1 MVTLFSN
8 PVPVLILLGVSLVL
22 YIAWALLPGFLA
34 KSKGRSFWGFFALGI
49 LSPLVLTIVVL
60 CLKDRKRA
68 DEEAEPSV
76 FDAEAPAVLEVTE
89 SVADEDASAAMEEAD
104 AQAAENSDAAV
115 ADEKVVSDEEAAAA
129 EGAAMD
135 EEAAIDEEAAMDEEA
150 AVDDEAEAEKKPVN
164 QNKKRVIIAVVVS
177 VLAIAAIFVCTFF
190 AVKLALQDI
199 AGEMIFDPNGAYA
212 QNDVTAL
219 SDYSVP
225 EATPVDEN
233 MMTVIAVDRDGNPAM
248 TNADMQIWYWNEFT
262 SFMQQYG
269 SYSSMFGLDY
279 NSPLSSQPSLEENL
293 SWEQMFLKS
302 AATNKSVNYALA
314 QAAYANGYTISEEDQ
329 QTIND
334 FSAADGSL
342 AQAAAEA
349 GYTDVNEYIQ
359 LYYGTG
365 VTLETYVDYVK
376 ECLAHNYAYQL
387 LQTEIEASIT
397 DDAISAYYD
406 EHAEEMEAN
415 RVLKLNNV
423 SVRHILITPEGE
435 QDETTGDYSE
445 EAWEAAKEKAD
456 EIYALWQEDP
466 TEDNFS
472 TLANENSDDGGSN
485 TTGGLYENFDTDDMV
500 EEFSDWAFDPSR
512 EYGDTDIVKTSYGYH
527 IMFFVEQTDTK
538 GWVETTREQL
548 LSSLFNERID
558 ALCEEYPLNFDYTK
572 VRLFDWITFT
582 MNLNLETADTE
593 ATAAPEG

>member
-8 PVPVLILLGVSLVL
+8 PVPVLILLGVSLVV
-22 YIAWALLPGFLA
+22 YFAWALLPGFLA

-49 LSPLVLTIVVL
+49 LSPLVLTIIVL
-60 CLKDRKRA
+60 CLKDRSA
-68 DEEAEPSV
+68 DEEAEQIV
-76 FDAEAPAVLEVTE
+76 FDTEAPAVLEVTE
-89 SVADEDASAAMEEAD
+89 SVADEDASAAMEDAD
-104 AQAAENSDAAV
+104 AQAAENCDAAV

-135 EEAAIDEEAAMDEEA
+135 EEAAIDEEAAMGEES
-150 AVDDEAEAEKKPVN
+150 AVDEEAEAEKKPVN

-177 VLAIAAIFVCTFF
+177 VAAIAAIFVCTFF

-199 AGEMIFDPNGAYA
+199 AGEMIFDPDGAYA

-302 AATNKSVNYALA
+302 AASNKSVNYALA
-314 QAAYANGYTISEEDQ
+314 QAAYANGYTLSEEDQ

-334 FSAADGSL
+334 FAAADGSL

-582 MNLNLETADTE
+582 MNLNSETADTE